1 MLQKVTQGNHLIVKG
16 SHTSFMVIFGLSL
29 LISTRRYIMQKG
41 LLPFSAWHMSLSKT
55 MVVDFC

>member
-16 SHTSFMVIFGLSL
+16 SHTSFMVVFGLSL

-41 LLPFSAWHMSLSKT
+41 FLPFSAWYMSLSKT
-55 MVVDFC
+55 MVIDFC